1 MARTVAGV
9 IAGFVS
15 WMMLWFAGEALLSL
29 IGPDWF
35 GAPQRAFQAAL
46 ENGAQFTADSTL
58 LATHLPLGALVTLA
72 AGYLAAFIARGNQRA
87 PLVLAC
93 LLLAMGL
100 AKAAMSW
107 QMVPLWYHVAFTA
120 LLPALAIVG
129 GKLAARATP

>member
-9 IAGFVS
+9 LAGFFS
-15 WMMLWFAGEALLSL
+15 WMMLWFAGETLLSL
-29 IGPDWF
+29 IGPDWC
-35 GAPQRAFQAAL
+35 GAP
-46 ENGAQFTADSTL
+46 
-58 LATHLPLGALVTLA
+58 
-72 AGYLAAFIARGNQRA
+72 QRA

-129 GKLAARATP
+129 GKLAARAAP